1 MGIRER
7 KQREFEKRKN
17 LILSIAQEL
26 FSKSGFVGVTLDD
39 IAAKIEFSKGTIYSH
54 FDSKE
59 EIFAQILLAQLNNLL
74 GMLQDSSRSSQTADE
89 GIRRCLHAYR
99 QFYQQNPEYFQL
111 LFLVDI
117 YSNRYRIPE
126 PLLEEIQMQKI
137 ACLQEF
143 QKVLARGISAGELQR
158 HHSAKELAFVLWGML
173 NGILQLATSQQVRQN
188 ELDPLISLALD
199 IVMQGLK
206 GPKEKN

>member
-7 KQREFEKRKN
+7 KQREYEKRKN
-17 LILSIAQEL
+17 LILTTAQEL
-26 FSKSGFVGVTLDD
+26 FSRSGFVGVTLDD

-74 GMLQDSSRSSQTADE
+74 GMLQESARSSQTADE
-89 GIRRCLHAYR
+89 GIMRCLQAYM

-126 PLLEEIQMQKI
+126 PLLEEIQTQKI
-137 ACLQEF
+137 ACLLEF
-143 QKVLARGISAGELQR
+143 QRVLARGIAARELQKR
-158 HHSAKELAFVLWGML
+158 HSAKELAFVLWGML
-173 NGILQLATSQQVRQN
+173 NGILQLGASHQVREE
-188 ELDPLISLALD
+188 ELDPLIKLALD

-206 GPKEKN
+206 IPEDKN

>member
-17 LILSIAQEL
+17 LIISTAQEL

-59 EIFAQILLAQLNNLL
+59 EIVAQILLAQLNNLL
-74 GMLQDSSRSSQTADE
+74 AMLQESARSSRTADE
-89 GIRRCLHAYR
+89 GIRRCLQAYR

-111 LFLVDI
+111 LFFVDI
-117 YSNRYRIPE
+117 FSNRYRIPE
-126 PLLEEIQMQKI
+126 PLLEEIQMQKV

-143 QKVLARGISAGELQR
+143 QKVLARGISARELQK

-173 NGILQLATSQQVRQN
+173 NGILQLATSQQVRQE
-188 ELDPLISLALD
+188 ELDPLIMLALD

-206 GPKEKN
+206 EPKEKN